1 MQILQPLGWPRP
13 KGYSNGVV
21 ARGQMVFLAGM
32 IGWNEDETFDSDD
45 IVGQTRRALANI
57 VRLLREAG
65 GGPEHIVRMTLY
77 VADREEYMDRRKE
90 MGRVYRDV
98 IGRVYPAMTV
108 IEVAGFVEDGARV
121 EIEVTAV
128 IPDN

>member
-1 MQILQPLGWPRP
+1 MRILQPAGWPRP

-128 IPDN
+128 IPG